1 MSLTWSV
8 MIGQEYLLFGRMK
21 ENGKYNLSLQFI
33 EKTSI
38 IILASNKY
46 NVCNKESS
54 IK

>member
-1 MSLTWSV
+1 MSLTWSI
-8 MIGQEYLLFGRMK
+8 MIGQEYLLFEK
-21 ENGKYNLSLQFI
+21 KKKNGKYNFSLQFI